1 MRLAK
6 RVAIE
11 QCVLLV
17 IFSCAIA
24 FDSMVIYKLLQN
36 PQKQVFMI
44 SVVVLQMVASLIII
58 SDDIAFLRIYF
69 GNIAPD

>member
-24 FDSMVIYKLLQN
+24 FDSVVIYKLLKN

-44 SVVVLQMVASLIII
+44 SVVVLQMVASLVII
-58 SDDIAFLRIYF
+58 SDGIALLRIYF
-69 GNIAPD
+69 RNIAPD